1 MSKVYSNDDL
11 IPEKRLPKSVVALE
25 DRVFQRFVADTQFL
39 QDTNP
44 DTGQLEGP
52 LDKPI
57 RFKCRIADPG
67 VVFKMVQIETVW
79 RFTFR
84 GRSGEKV
91 SHDNIALVPEALIE
105 RAFKSV
111 RVSLNGQNFLS
122 IPLEKIHC
130 EIANPILGVFPKDN
144 GCMLPFRENSLRGF
158 SFERNEGFETRARWF
173 AEHKV
178 QCDVADDEV
187 ARDVAARAGI
197 DYLNVRVCFPIDC
210 HALSSY
216 QRGQEAN
223 MNTSIPFVYDMEIC
237 LFPNLDKSPGD
248 YESSIK
254 TDGTPFLKRIFR
266 IGNPLAKVVLDR
278 DHEFNC
284 PFEPAVP
291 LHHHVVTWQNTA
303 GHIGNAAAITL
314 TPPGQVEKQQM
325 RNLLRAEQ
333 AMYVN
338 SRGGSTVSN
347 LGMNERRAARGIT
360 CFIGTSPAGLPMST
374 AELAATNGGVG
385 PNVDGSD
392 GGFATA
398 GSGVRL
404 ETITRKPSIIVQ
416 VANTDSIFFEA
427 ALVGTAANQLNGI
440 RIGTWITVVGSCL
453 VPQYYFRPQEYVS
466 FRDKANGV
474 THLPDYQLKAIGR
487 LPLNKA
493 KDMGNLSDVLFHT
506 RLVVVGE
513 LVTSNPLADHADAN
527 CHMFKNNNLFTDPEN
542 LLVGK
547 WLCTQKGKLNDNDRN
562 MYHQSQ
568 ADAVPRFNK
577 GPITCV
583 HGHGLIAVRVKD
595 SSNFTSGSRAKL
607 IVGKSRHFRIS
618 PDTWNSFDEA
628 TQLVIN
634 GVVRQEVDLNRV
646 FQVVYHQAG
655 LNGDIVLLEANA
667 ALHGDFI
674 FDNIMPGVPAGQDP
688 RVDQQDHFGGNSVY
702 LIPASSH
709 ATESKPIIS
718 IDGRLTEEPT
728 LIVEAITARDL
739 KESYILDDFRND
751 VYKIEF
757 GTKFEVGGNKIN
769 QIIRFDNLRLTEMP
783 TKLYLFCK
791 LRDEFCT
798 TELMTSG
805 ISDMHLFMDQIEIR
819 YMDKLVTQKNDQNL
833 YWLYRTWITLN
844 PGSNLDYE
852 SWRRYRFTLCLS
864 PNEFCYPTFRSHV
877 RRLGNIAISFVPRFT
892 DVWKRFD
899 KYLNASH
906 NYLSESAARKG
917 VTPEYSDI
925 REPDEADL
933 TARQAFLDNRVWEA
947 QLVLVYNNKAI
958 RMDSQGGMSRIENF
972 SDTIEPNSGF
982 KTSDARAMAQGGKNN
997 VVQKPLDAWAM

>member
-25 DRVFQRFVADTQFL
+25 DRVFQRFIADTQFL
-39 QDTNP
+39 QDTNA
-44 DTGQLEGP
+44 DTKQLEGP

-67 VVFKMVQIETVW
+67 VVFKMIQIETVW

-84 GRSGEKV
+84 DRSGQKV

-144 GCMLPFRENSLRGF
+144 GSFLPFRENSLRGY

-178 QCDVADDEV
+178 QCEVADNVVASDVATK
-187 ARDVAARAGI
+187 AGI
-197 DYLNVRVCFPIDC
+197 DYLNVRVCFPVDC

-248 YESSIK
+248 YESTIK
-254 TDGTPFLKRIFR
+254 NDGTPFLKRIFR
-266 IGNPLAKVVLDR
+266 IGNPIAKVVLDQ
-278 DHEFNC
+278 DQEFL
-284 PFEPAVP
+284 AVAEASVP
-291 LHHHVVTWQNTA
+291 IHQHVVTFQVQAGVGISGGGAIDLSPTA
-303 GHIGNAAAITL
+303 ISGKRTDMKHL
-314 TPPGQVEKQQM
+314 FM
-325 RNLLRAEQ
+325 AEQ
-333 AMYVN
+333 SMY
-338 SRGGSTVSN
+338 TYQTD
-347 LGMNERRAARGIT
+347 EHQARGIT
-360 CFIGTSPAGLPMST
+360 VFIGTGADGIPVG
-374 AELAATNGGVG
+374 ATLC
-385 PNVDGSD
+385 
-392 GGFATA
+392 
-398 GSGVRL
+398 R
-404 ETITRKPSIIVQ
+404 TITRMQNPFTIHWDLGH
-416 VANTDSIFFEA
+416 VAAMGGDIADN
-427 ALVGTAANQLNGI
+427 V
-440 RIGTWITVVGSCL
+440 WVTVVGTCL
-453 VPQYYFRPQEYVS
+453 CPRYYFRGGETVS
-466 FRDKANGV
+466 FQADGV
-474 THLPDYQLKAIGR
+474 SHLDNPVYTLKGVSR
-487 LPLNKA
+487 QHS
-493 KDMGNLSDVLFHT
+493 GTVRNLGITSDILFQARPRASHAD
-506 RLVVVGE
+506 
-513 LVTSNPLADHADAN
+513 PLADYADPEN
-527 CHMFKNNNLFTDPEN
+527 HMFKNAGNLGDADN
-542 LLVGK
+542 LLVAE
-547 WLCTQKGKLNDNDRN
+547 WLCTQKGKDDIRN
-562 MYHQSQ
+562 ISLSRGSS
-568 ADAVPRFNK
+568 ADAIPRFNS
-577 GPITCV
+577 GPITAV
-583 HGHGLIAVRVKD
+583 HGEGMISVRVKD
-595 SSNFTSGSRAKL
+595 SSKFTSGGLAKL
-607 IVGKSRHFRIS
+607 RLGGVKTVWTAVTDQGNYDEIAQTVA
-618 PDTWNSFDEA
+618 NSTKKEDIDFNHLYTVVA
-628 TQLVIN
+628 TES
-634 GVVRQEVDLNRV
+634 GYD
-646 FQVVYHQAG
+646 
-655 LNGDIVLLEANA
+655 GDICLLSTKK
-667 ALHGDFI
+667 LFQGGYL
-674 FDNIMPGVPAGQDP
+674 FDNKGAQGDD
-688 RVDQQDHFGGNSVY
+688 RHQDHFGGNSVFVT
-702 LIPASSH
+702 PATYHSE
-709 ATESKPIIS
+709 AENPIVS

-728 LIVEAITARDL
+728 LLVEAITARDL
-739 KESYILDDFRND
+739 KDSYILDDFRND

-757 GTKFEVGGNKIN
+757 GTKNEVNGNKIG

-833 YWLYRTWITLN
+833 YWLYRTWMTLN

-852 SWRRYRFTLCLS
+852 AWRRYRFTLCLS

-899 KYLNASH
+899 KFLNSSH
-906 NYLSESAARKG
+906 NYLAESDARKVVTPGYSEKREPNAADIAARQK
-917 VTPEYSDI
+917 
-925 REPDEADL
+925 
-933 TARQAFLDNRVWEA
+933 FLDDRVWEA

-982 KTSDARAMAQGGKNN
+982 KTSDAAALAQGGKNN
-997 VVQKPLDAWAM
+997 VVQRPLDAWAM